1 MQTPGLNFYNVWY
14 NYVCTTFHRRKIMA
28 TKKEA
33 AHDCKKDCEILHKE
47 IAALKKEV
55 AALQKKCD
63 ACCAKQAKGGGG
75 ADPRVDKILKALEAS
90 PKILR
95 ALNEQ

>member
-1 MQTPGLNFYNVWY
+1 
-14 NYVCTTFHRRKIMA
+14 MA

-33 AHDCKKDCEILHKE
+33 VAAHKHDDLLKE

-63 ACCAKQAKGGGG
+63 ACCAKQAKGGG
-75 ADPRVDKILKALEAS
+75 ADPRVDILVKALKDLPSFRTICANK
-90 PKILR
+90 KI
-95 ALNEQ
+95 EI

>member
-1 MQTPGLNFYNVWY
+1 MP
-14 NYVCTTFHRRKIMA
+14 A
-28 TKKEA
+28 KKEA
-33 AHDCKKDCEILHKE
+33 VAAHKHDDLLKE

-75 ADPRVDKILKALEAS
+75 ADPRVDKLIKALLPTLPASLQDIILK
-90 PKILR
+90 
-95 ALNEQ
+95 

>member
-1 MQTPGLNFYNVWY
+1 
-14 NYVCTTFHRRKIMA
+14 MA

-33 AHDCKKDCEILHKE
+33 VAAHKHDDLLKE

-75 ADPRVDKILKALEAS
+75 ADPRVDKLIEIFRDLGRDYLLAEKGL
-90 PKILR
+90 
-95 ALNEQ
+95 

>member
-1 MQTPGLNFYNVWY
+1 
-14 NYVCTTFHRRKIMA
+14 MA

-33 AHDCKKDCEILHKE
+33 SSAHKHDDLLKE

-63 ACCAKQAKGGGG
+63 TCCEKLAKGGSG
-75 ADPRVDKILKALEAS
+75 ADPRVDKLIENCKLLSPNLVKGLE
-90 PKILR
+90 
-95 ALNEQ
+95 

>member
-1 MQTPGLNFYNVWY
+1 
-14 NYVCTTFHRRKIMA
+14 MA

-33 AHDCKKDCEILHKE
+33 AHKHDDLLKE

-75 ADPRVDKILKALEAS
+75 SDPRVDKILEILKNDRAFANDARKAG
-90 PKILR
+90 I
-95 ALNEQ
+95 

>member
-1 MQTPGLNFYNVWY
+1 
-14 NYVCTTFHRRKIMA
+14 MA

-33 AHDCKKDCEILHKE
+33 VDAHKHDDLLKE

-63 ACCAKQAKGGGG
+63 ACCAKLAKGGGG
-75 ADPRVDKILKALEAS
+75 ADPRVDKVLEALKNYS
-90 PKILR
+90 PKL
-95 ALNEQ
+95 AKSLS